1 MIRVWFNHWFS
12 TSYGLIELI
21 KRNESEEVYV
31 IGSNRQLNSVIQ
43 KVCDE
48 WYEEPQLEVDE
59 YVEYCVRFCV
69 EHKVDVFIPR
79 KYMVEISKNKARFE
93 EIGVKVLVDD
103 YQKIL
108 TLNNKVEAY
117 KLLSNIDNV
126 YIPDYEIVTSV
137 EEFEDAY
144 RRIKSKHDQ
153 ICVKFVNDE
162 GAMSYRRIVDSI
174 DAYSKL
180 RMYSAA
186 EVEYADYVKALRNMD
201 SIDELM
207 IMPYL
212 SGTEVSV
219 DCMKTQDGIIAIPRY
234 KSASRHE
241 EILYDKDILDMTY
254 KILDVIG
261 LEYPCNVQYRFE
273 NNIPY
278 LLEVNTRM
286 SGGLQMS
293 CLAADVNIP
302 NIALNKVLGNR
313 VEWNVDK
320 RECTVS
326 YIEMPQIIK

>member
-1 MIRVWFNHWFS
+1 MVRVWFNHWFS

-21 KRNESEEVYV
+21 KKNELEEVYV
-31 IGSNRQLNSVIQ
+31 VGSNRQINSVIQ

-48 WYEEPQLEVDE
+48 WYEVPVLAVDE
-59 YVEYCVRFCV
+59 YIDYCVEFCIQ
-69 EHKVDVFIPR
+69 HKIDVFIPR
-79 KYMVEISKNKARFE
+79 KYMVEISKNKDRFG
-93 EIGVKVLVDD
+93 EIGVKVLVDNYD
-103 YQKIL
+103 KIV

-117 KLLSNIDNV
+117 KLFDKIESVN
-126 YIPDYEIVTSV
+126 IPDYEVVKSV
-137 EEFEDAY
+137 EEFEAAY
-144 RRIKSKHDQ
+144 KRIKSKHEQ

-162 GAMSYRRIVDSI
+162 GDSI
-174 DAYSKL
+174 DSYKKL
-180 RMYSAA
+180 RMYSEA
-186 EVEYADYVKALRNMD
+186 EVEYADYVKALKNMGTF
-201 SIDELM
+201 DELM

-219 DCMKTQDGIIAIPRY
+219 DCMKTEDGIIAIPRY

-241 EILYDKDILDMTY
+241 EVLYDKDILDMTY

-293 CLAADVNIP
+293 CMAADVNIP
-302 NIALNKVLGNR
+302 NIALNKLLGNR
-313 VEWNVDK
+313 VSWDINK
-320 RECTVS
+320 RECIVS
-326 YIEMPQIIK
+326 YIETPQIIK

>member
-1 MIRVWFNHWFS
+1 MVRVWFNHWFS

-21 KRNESEEVYV
+21 KKNESEEVYV
-31 IGSNRQLNSVIQ
+31 IGSNRQANSVIQ

-48 WYEEPQLEVDE
+48 WYEEPVLAENE
-59 YVEYCVRFCV
+59 YVDYCVEFCIQ
-69 EHKVDVFIPR
+69 HKVDVFIPR
-79 KYMVEISKNKARFE
+79 KYMVEISKNKDKFD

-103 YQKIL
+103 YDKIV
-108 TLNNKVEAY
+108 TLNDKVEAY
-117 KLLSNIDNV
+117 KLFDGIESVN
-126 YIPDYEIVTSV
+126 IPDYEVVKSV

-144 RRIKSKHDQ
+144 RRIKSKHEQ

-174 DAYSKL
+174 DSYKKL
-180 RMYSAA
+180 RMYSEA
-186 EVEYADYVKALRNMD
+186 EVEYADYVKALKNME
-201 SIDELM
+201 SFDELM

-219 DCMKTQDGIIAIPRY
+219 DCLKTSDGIIAIPRY

-241 EILYDKDILDMTY
+241 EILYDKDILEMTY
-254 KILDVIG
+254 KILEVIG

-302 NIALNKVLGNR
+302 NIAMNKLLGNS
-313 VEWNVDK
+313 VPWNVNK
-320 RECTVS
+320 RECIVS
-326 YIEMPQIIK
+326 YIETPQIIK

>member
-21 KRNESEEVYV
+21 KRNESEKVYV
-31 IGSNRQLNSVIQ
+31 IGSNRQYNSVIQ

-48 WYEEPQLEVDE
+48 WYEEPSLEVDE
-59 YVEYCVRFCV
+59 YIDYCVRFCT
-69 EHKVDVFIPR
+69 EHKVDVFVPR
-79 KYMVEISKNKARFE
+79 KHMVEISKNRARFD

-103 YQKIL
+103 YDKIV

-117 KLLSNIDNV
+117 KLMSNIENV
-126 YIPDYEIVTSV
+126 YIPDYEVVTSV

-144 RRIKSKHDQ
+144 RRIKSKHEQ

-174 DAYSKL
+174 DSYNKL
-180 RMYSAA
+180 RMYSEAQ
-186 EVEYADYVKALRNMD
+186 VEYAEYVKALRNMD

-219 DCMKTQDGIIAIPRY
+219 DCLKTQDGIIAIPRY
-234 KSASRHE
+234 KSTSRHE
-241 EILYDKDILDMTY
+241 EVLYDKDILDMTY

-261 LEYPCNVQYRFE
+261 LECPCNVQYRFE

-293 CLAADVNIP
+293 CMAADVNIP
-302 NIALNKVLGNR
+302 NIALNKLLGNR
-313 VEWNVDK
+313 VSWDINK

-326 YIEMPQIIK
+326 YIEMPRIIK